1 MGRTGW
7 VGLILLWTNVHGQNP
22 WILSSA
28 PTGVPASPLPFAVM
42 PGFPQEGATAMRWNP
57 SSGPVSFWPL
67 PVSFSHPDL
76 LLQASTEANGNL
88 CLRFFL
94 PERKTLLKE
103 CFVFRD
109 QRFQWHSTELT
120 DATLPF
126 NAAWFGAKTLQDK
139 IEVLSDWS
147 GTRPDTMVMQKV
159 PEVMQALVQLTKDQS
174 AALYNPLV
182 RQFFESPP
190 GQEVLVWRK
199 KDQAED
205 FFKAMGQGDLSLWTT
220 LLDTYFHTLT
230 TSEEKDLRLL
240 LASVLSRAKPDPKWL
255 EALALGYQEKNLP
268 ELAEENWKK
277 YVLLMDEQHR
287 GKEVPQEL
295 RNRFKR

>member
-1 MGRTGW
+1 
-7 VGLILLWTNVHGQNP
+7 
-22 WILSSA
+22 
-28 PTGVPASPLPFAVM
+28 
-42 PGFPQEGATAMRWNP
+42 
-57 SSGPVSFWPL
+57 
-67 PVSFSHPDL
+67 
-76 LLQASTEANGNL
+76 
-88 CLRFFL
+88 
-94 PERKTLLKE
+94 
-103 CFVFRD
+103 
-109 QRFQWHSTELT
+109 
-120 DATLPF
+120 
-126 NAAWFGAKTLQDK
+126 
-139 IEVLSDWS
+139 
-147 GTRPDTMVMQKV
+147 
-159 PEVMQALVQLTKDQS
+159 
-174 AALYNPLV
+174 LV